1 MKTPIIRA
9 TTTPEGPEGSTIGH
23 YQIKG
28 QALDDDCKL
37 VNWGFS
43 TFSLVRFEAELS
55 YIRNN
60 FDCQIV
66 REFKA

>member
-9 TTTPEGPEGSTIGH
+9 TYNNLDQYYTVT
-23 YQIKG
+23 G
-28 QALDDDCKL
+28 QALDDNCKI
-37 VNWGFS
+37 VEWGFS
-43 TFSLVRFEAELS
+43 TFNADRWEAELS

-60 FDCQIV
+60 YDCQIV